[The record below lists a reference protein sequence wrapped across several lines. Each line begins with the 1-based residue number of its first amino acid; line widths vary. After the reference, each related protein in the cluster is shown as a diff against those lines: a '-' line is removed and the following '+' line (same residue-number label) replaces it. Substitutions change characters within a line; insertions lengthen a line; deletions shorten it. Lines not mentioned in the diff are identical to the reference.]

1 MSDRFSNL
9 GDLKHQASERGIE
22 LSDSDIR
29 WAELAIFKRAYQI
42 NARDGHPSKM
52 LMRSMRVNPQVDD
65 GTAASWH
72 IEKIAG
78 GDVVYTCPPPYL
90 EQIMQV
96 QDRFRPFDPK
106 AIHEPPPKAAMDK
119 LLRIPNFIQ
128 AYEPEGMVLEQFNRF
143 APLIAT
149 MAEFSAA
156 MRKTVDFVA
165 SSFRSSGDSIIPKMT
180 FPSRHCGRLDG
191 ERSFDRR
198 SETLPEKSQ
207 RMLLARN
214 IHS

>member
-1 MSDRFSNL
+1 VS
-9 GDLKHQASERGIE
+9 
-22 LSDSDIR
+22 
-29 WAELAIFKRAYQI
+29 
-42 NARDGHPSKM
+42 
-52 LMRSMRVNPQVDD
+52 PQVDD
-65 GTAASWH
+65 GTVASWH
-72 IEKIAG
+72 VEKIAG

-96 QDRFRPFDPK
+96 QDRFRPFDPE

-119 LLRIPNFIQ
+119 LLRIPYFIQ

-156 MRKTVDFVA
+156 TRKTVDFVA
-165 SSFRSSGDSIIPKMT
+165 RQFQELGGFYHPENDVS
-180 FPSRHCGRLDG
+180 
-191 ERSFDRR
+191 
-198 SETLPEKSQ
+198 TLPEKSQ